1 VYLSS
6 QYPFDVFN
14 ELVGHHHDEM
24 ANTKPHSEL
33 EQKKIRF
40 MKERKRAFEQEKRMK
55 SRF

>member
-33 EQKKIRF
+33 EQKKKIRESETSF
-40 MKERKRAFEQEKRMK
+40 FC
-55 SRF
+55 F